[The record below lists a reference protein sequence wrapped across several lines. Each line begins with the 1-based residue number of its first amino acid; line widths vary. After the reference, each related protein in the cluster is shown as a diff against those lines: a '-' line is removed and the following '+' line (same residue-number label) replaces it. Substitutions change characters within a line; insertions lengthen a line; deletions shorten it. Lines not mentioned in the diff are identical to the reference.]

1 VVGLRFVAD
10 GMLGKLTR
18 WLRMLGYDV
27 EYFNMLDDDE
37 LIEVAKSERRILLT
51 RDLRLYQKAS
61 TKGVQAFLIEGKTR
75 PEKLAELA
83 KRYSLRL
90 EIEAANSRCPQCN
103 SNIREI
109 QKEQVLD
116 RIPQSTSRFY
126 DRIPQST
133 SRFYD
138 EFWECVNCG
147 KVYWRGSHWKRINIT
162 LNRAK
167 EIVGEFHTI

>member
-51 RDLRLYQKAS
+51 RDLKLYQKAS
-61 TKGVQAFLIEGKTR
+61 TQGVQAFLIEGKTR
-75 PEKLAELA
+75 YEKLAELA

-90 EIEAANSRCPQCN
+90 QIDTANSRCPQCN
-103 SNIREI
+103 SCIREV
-109 QKEQVLD
+109 QKEQVL
-116 RIPQSTSRFY
+116 

-147 KVYWRGSHWKRINIT
+147 KVYWRGCHWKRINIT
-162 LNRAK
+162 LSRAK
-167 EIVGEFHTI
+167 EIVGEAHTI

>member
-1 VVGLRFVAD
+1 MRFVAD

-75 PEKLAELA
+75 YEKLAELA

-90 EIEAANSRCPQCN
+90 EIDAANSRCPQCN
-103 SNIREI
+103 SNIREV
-109 QKEQVLD
+109 QKEQVL
-116 RIPQSTSRFY
+116 

>member
-75 PEKLAELA
+75 HEKLAELA

-90 EIEAANSRCPQCN
+90 EIDAANSRCPQCN
-103 SNIREI
+103 SNIREV

-126 DRIPQST
+126 DG
-133 SRFYD
+133 
-138 EFWECVNCG
+138 FWECVNCG

>member
-1 VVGLRFVAD
+1 MRFVAD

-51 RDLRLYQKAS
+51 RDLRLYQKAP
-61 TKGVQAFLIEGKTR
+61 TRGVEAFLIEGKTR
-75 PEKLAELA
+75 YEKLAELA

-90 EIEAANSRCPQCN
+90 EIDTANSRCPQCN
-103 SNIREI
+103 SNIREV

-126 DRIPQST
+126 ND
-133 SRFYD
+133 
-138 EFWECVNCG
+138 FWECINCG
-147 KVYWRGSHWKRINIT
+147 KIYWRGSHWKKIGKT
-162 LNRAK
+162 LSQAK
-167 EIVGEFHTI
+167 EIVEECTRGED